1 MKKNR
6 LIFKSILLSA
16 MLISPVALLASN
28 PNTVFMPVSSYKET
42 KFNRPTD
49 VDWDKEWETAQ
60 SISDD
65 DWGFSIMNGPE
76 IEFNNIKYD
85 RNVDNGTLS
94 FDVDFYFDVF
104 ETMKKLEGITD
115 EDWDN
120 LKDWEKME
128 MVYEYQYRL
137 INPTDF
143 DLQVGLYSDNG
154 DGNTYDL
161 DETHTLDKKPTTG
174 EYNKQYKYIK
184 EGQRD
189 FNDTEIT
196 STTVHYNTGL
206 GYDGSKAKRGEHY
219 IPRLKDENG
228 NISNE
233 EGWQWYADL
242 ARVEE
247 NASFF
252 SEYNLKDDPQHWG
265 TRHYESYEGYNDI
278 EWESYTLD
286 AGASMVTDDRLVS
299 GITEDKM
306 DWNANKTYFDR
317 AGFQTMYFFNQYI
330 GYSPTLELEFKDL
343 NGKISKPN
351 VNDLYLFANITNP
364 EFNNPFFHD
373 NYLFRE
379 NKEEWDVFEGVADG
393 WESWNFNKDNEYYT
407 VSNTDTIS
415 NVPWFKNNGVYA
427 DEINIIDEIE
437 TNEPDYT
444 SFEFNIS
451 TVGADNQSTDKE
463 WANEH
468 ILPYKIEVYNGN
480 ELINT
485 SETFTDI
492 ENHIVDVPHVE
503 NGDEITFK
511 VVTEGASLNDNEFT
525 GNIDTHP
532 TTTAKVGNVNG
543 TTYHINNISDVK
555 TTSLTNNS
563 ANIEFDANI
572 KYPYSNDT
580 EVEEY
585 IIEILNNGNVIAT
598 ETYTTSGHKVISL
611 TDLDPNEEYNLTI
624 NSSIGNIENPN
635 IKFGTKSSHIG
646 IIIGSIIVLMAI
658 ASGVIVGVIFLK
670 KKKE

>member
-120 LKDWEKME
+120 LRDWEKIN

-143 DLQVGLYSDNG
+143 DLEVGLYSDDG
-154 DGNTYDL
+154 DDNPYDL
-161 DETHTLDKKPTTG
+161 DESHTLSKEPTKG

-189 FNDTEIT
+189 FNDVEIA

-206 GYDGSKAKRGEHY
+206 GYDGSKENIGEHY

-228 NISNE
+228 NISDE
-233 EGWQWYADL
+233 EGWEWYTDL

-247 NASFF
+247 DADELHNFK
-252 SEYNLKDDPQHWG
+252 LKDDPDHWG
-265 TRHYESYEGYNDI
+265 VRHWYWNGETDLGWTSLDNEK
-278 EWESYTLD
+278 YTD
-286 AGASMVTDDRLVS
+286 HRAGSFMVTDKRLDN
-299 GITEDKM
+299 GGFEDYNVL
-306 DWNANKTYFDR
+306 WNTLSL
-317 AGFQTMYFFNQYI
+317 QTMYHYNQYI
-330 GYSPTLELEFKDL
+330 GYGPTESIKLTGL
-343 NGKISKPN
+343 NDALSKPN
-351 VNDLYLFANITNP
+351 INDLYLFANVTNP
-364 EFNNPFFHD
+364 TFNNPWSHKMG
-373 NYLFRE
+373 LFRQGI
-379 NKEEWDVFEGVADG
+379 DLIDGIPDGFET
-393 WESWNFNKDNEYYT
+393 WNFNKDNEYYT
-407 VSNTDTIS
+407 VSNTDTIF
-415 NVPWFKNNGVYA
+415 NTPLFKNNGVYA
-427 DEINIIDEIE
+427 DEIDIINEIE

-444 SFEFNIS
+444 TFEFNVS
-451 TVGADNQSTDKE
+451 TVGVDNSSTDKTDEE
-463 WANEH
+463 WVNEH

-492 ENHIVDVPHVE
+492 DNHIVDVPHVE
-503 NGDEITFK
+503 NGTEVTFK
-511 VVTEGASLNDNEFT
+511 VVTEGTPLNDNGFT

-532 TTTAKVGNVNG
+532 STIAKVGKVNG
-543 TTYHINNISDVK
+543 TTYHINNISDIK

-585 IIEILNNGNVIAT
+585 TIEILNNGNVIAT
-598 ETYTTSGHKVISL
+598 ENYNTSGHKTISL
-611 TDLDPNEEYNLTI
+611 TGLDPNEEYNLTI
-624 NSSIGNIENPN
+624 NSSIGDIRNPN

-646 IIIGSIIVLMAI
+646 IIVGSVVIIAI
-658 ASGVIVGVIFLK
+658 ILTAGIVVGVVFLK